1 VRDDKHGPLP
11 YVLMLLTF
19 VTGVVDAVSY
29 LKLDHVF
36 VANMTGNVV
45 FLGFAIADAQR
56 FSIGG
61 SLTAIVAF
69 MVGALIGGRVVTH
82 FGDHRGRLLATALYI
97 EIALAAVALA
107 IVALLWNGETGVFSY
122 ALILVLAAAMGLQNA
137 SARGVGVPDLSTTVL
152 TSLLSSLVADSTLA
166 GRGHPHSGRRVLAVV
181 AMFAGAAVGALLSL
195 HVGVAAALVLV
206 LGLLIAAGVMAQRLA
221 ASDATWT
228 VTPLRVP

>member
-1 VRDDKHGPLP
+1 MRDDKHGPLP

-107 IVALLWNGETGVFSY
+107 IVALLWSVDY
-122 ALILVLAAAMGLQNA
+122 LPLVDMPQHVAHLSFWVHYGDPRYGFAEQFRRWCNEARLPKDCRAHGL
-137 SARGVGVPDLSTTVL
+137 RGTCAT
-152 TSLLSSLVADSTLA
+152 
-166 GRGHPHSGRRVLAVV
+166 
-181 AMFAGAAVGALLSL
+181 
-195 HVGVAAALVLV
+195 
-206 LGLLIAAGVMAQRLA
+206 RLA
-221 ASDATWT
+221 HDGATPHQIMAWTGHKSLSQVQRYTRAANQLHLARKAIERSDNKD
-228 VTPLRVP
+228 VTNLRRKGD